1 MLPDEEEKAELH
13 NKLLYAYKEFICK
26 TLDPLF
32 DSYALEFVDPDED
45 VILAESEESEY
56 EYDLP
61 EGYDSQNSDN
71 PEFIPVMRSDGEDS
85 DQMSN

>member
-45 VILAESEESEY
+45 VILAEIKMT
-56 EYDLP
+56 P
-61 EGYDSQNSDN
+61 
-71 PEFIPVMRSDGEDS
+71 
-85 DQMSN
+85 